1 MLSMRHLLLFLFVMA
16 LISACTEMDPDNG
29 SKLPTSLGVSGFVQK
44 GPFVSG
50 SDIIV
55 QVLDEN
61 FNPTGQSYT
70 VTTIDDFGSFNLE
83 SAITGKYVE
92 FIAQGFYFNEVAGS
106 ISNASLTLRALAEVT
121 PDLTSNVNVLTT
133 LSKNRIIELVKNEQM
148 TFADAKGT
156 AETEVLSIFNIA
168 LNEAFDFNTMDI
180 RASSAQDAAL
190 LAISCILQG
199 QLTIGELSELISKI
213 ILDIQDNGEIDTPS
227 ISETI
232 RNNAAHL
239 SLAQIKKNLLQRYA
253 QLGLQHSVPA
263 FEKFAKR
270 LVPITVVKTS
280 PFHNTTDIRY
290 DITSASVSFNKAL
303 IAGTVN
309 TNSVKLAES
318 NGTSVPGQV
327 LYNADSFKIEFKP
340 SGELLPEKTYTLTVT
355 ENVQTLDSTG
365 FAGTQL
371 TFSTLNI
378 DIASDLLAWFPL
390 NGDATDATGH
400 GFNAN
405 AVNVIFSAGI
415 RDNACQFA
423 GEGSYLE
430 IPNVMNLSEKVWSY
444 SIWFRLDDLPAGTA
458 PFLLATRLSA
468 NTFWDV
474 PLYIRPSIKSIAT
487 YNESALNMGDN
498 VVAVNQWHHAAI
510 VINNGTIHMYLDGNL
525 KATQNNFWTR
535 QSDPGYEDF
544 RGTGSG
550 SYEFYTGKYYISE
563 RFRGES
569 FPAYM
574 KGSVDNVR
582 FYKRALNKYE
592 ILKLFTDKE

>member
-1 MLSMRHLLLFLFVMA
+1 MRHLLVLLFITA
-16 LISACTEMDPDNG
+16 LVSACTDEVDPDDG
-29 SKLPTSLGVSGFVQK
+29 PKQATTKGVSGFVQK

-50 SDIIV
+50 SNIIV

-83 SAITGKYVE
+83 STVTGKYVE
-92 FIAQGFYFNEVAGS
+92 FIAQGFYFNEVAGT
-106 ISNASLTLRALAEVT
+106 ISNASLTLRALAQVT

-148 TFADAKGT
+148 TFADAKAQ
-156 AETEVLSIFNIA
+156 AEREVLAIFNIS
-168 LNEAFDFNTMDI
+168 LSGTFDFNKMDI
-180 RASSAQDAAL
+180 RQTGVQDAAL

-199 QLTIGELSELISKI
+199 QLSIGELSELISKI
-213 ILDIQDNGEIDTPS
+213 ILDIQDNGVINTQS
-227 ISETI
+227 ITQTI
-232 RNNAAHL
+232 RNNATQL
-239 SLAQIKKNLLQRYA
+239 NLAQVKKNLQQRYA

-270 LVPITVVKTS
+270 LVPIIVVKTS
-280 PFHNTTDIRY
+280 PLHNSTDIRY
-290 DITSASVSFNKAL
+290 DITSVSVSFNKAL
-303 IAGTVN
+303 IPGSVN
-309 TNSVKLAES
+309 ITSVKLAES
-318 NGTSVPGQV
+318 NGTPVQGQV

-340 SGELLPEKTYTLTVT
+340 GAELLPEKTYILAVT
-355 ENVQTLDSTG
+355 PNVQTSDSTA

-371 TFSTLNI
+371 TFSTINI

-405 AVNVIFSAGI
+405 AVNVTFPAGI
-415 RDNACQFA
+415 KDNACRFA

-430 IPNVMNLSEKVWSY
+430 IPNVMNLSEKVWTY
-444 SIWFRLDDLPAGTA
+444 SIWFRLDELPSGTA

-474 PLYIRPSIKSIAT
+474 PLYIRSSLKTVAT
-487 YNESALNMGDN
+487 YNETALNVGENTVM
-498 VVAVNQWHHAAI
+498 VNQWHHAAI
-510 VINNGTIHMYLDGNL
+510 VINNGTIRMYLDGNL
-525 KATQNNFWTR
+525 KASQTNFWTH
-535 QSDPGYEDF
+535 QTNPGYVDF
-544 RGTGSG
+544 EGTGSG

-563 RFRGES
+563 KFRGES

-574 KGSVDNVR
+574 KGLVDNVR

-592 ILKLFTDKE
+592 ILKLFTEKE